1 MTRDSAPSPLE
12 LWAGLECTLNRVG
25 DRQHDQLAFAGHYDR
40 LGDLE
45 RLAELGVRTIRYPVL
60 WERVA
65 GAAAPV
71 ARWAHPDAA
80 LRRLR
85 ELGIEPIVGLV
96 HHGSGPLHTNLLDA
110 GFAEGLAAFARSV
123 AARYPWVRR
132 FTPVNEPLTTARFS
146 ALYGLWYPHA
156 RDARSFWR
164 ALLNQ
169 VRATRLAMRAI
180 REVTPGAELVQT
192 EDLGCTHATPA
203 LRYQAD
209 FENERRWLTFDL
221 LTGRVGPD
229 HPMYQYARFSGL
241 AADEIAHAVG
251 EGCEPAIIGINHYLT
266 SERWLDER
274 LDRYPEGSH
283 GGNGQHHYADVE
295 AVRVA
300 EASLVGP
307 RQLIEQTW
315 ERYRLPVAITEA
327 HLGCTREQQMRW
339 LLEAWR
345 AAVAARA
352 AGADVRAVTAW
363 AALGTHDWN
372 SLVTRL
378 DGHYEPGLFDVR
390 APTPRP
396 TALAAMSRALA
407 SGEPCLH
414 PTLDSPGWW
423 RCPERVAYGPC
434 SDSWS
439 DEGEVP
445 GALARPILVTGA
457 GGTLGSATVRLARE
471 RGLACV
477 GTTREQLDITDPDA
491 VSRVLDEL
499 RPWAVINAAG
509 YVRVDDAERERD
521 AAYRANVIG
530 AVTLAEACAARGIAF
545 VTYSSD
551 LVFDGTGRTN
561 RPYVETDPTSPLGV
575 YGATKAESES
585 AVRGVHPGALVI
597 RTAAF
602 FGPWDEWNFVTIA
615 LRSLAAGV
623 PFAAAADLVASPT
636 YVPDLVHATLDLAI
650 DGERGIWHLANRGAV
665 TWVELARRAA
675 CMAGVDG
682 SLVQEC
688 TSREL
693 GLAAA
698 RPAYAVLDSARGWLM
713 PALDDA
719 LERYVRSLAWAR
731 PSAGAAS
738 LALAGR

>member
-96 HHGSGPLHTNLLDA
+96 HHGSGPLHTNLLDD

-229 HPMYQYARFSGL
+229 HPMYQYARFGGL

-283 GGNGQHHYADVE
+283 GGNGQHRYADVE

-300 EASLVGP
+300 DASLVGP

-345 AAVAARA
+345 AAVDARA

-378 DGHYEPGLFDVR
+378 DGHYEPGLFGVR

-396 TALAAMSRALA
+396 TALAAGRRAVA
-407 SGEPCLH
+407 WGEPC
-414 PTLDSPGWW
+414 
-423 RCPERVAYGPC
+423 R
-434 SDSWS
+434 
-439 DEGEVP
+439 
-445 GALARPILVTGA
+445 
-457 GGTLGSATVRLARE
+457 
-471 RGLACV
+471 
-477 GTTREQLDITDPDA
+477 Q
-491 VSRVLDEL
+491 
-499 RPWAVINAAG
+499 
-509 YVRVDDAERERD
+509 
-521 AAYRANVIG
+521 
-530 AVTLAEACAARGIAF
+530 
-545 VTYSSD
+545 
-551 LVFDGTGRTN
+551 
-561 RPYVETDPTSPLGV
+561 
-575 YGATKAESES
+575 
-585 AVRGVHPGALVI
+585 RGV
-597 RTAAF
+597 
-602 FGPWDEWNFVTIA
+602 E
-615 LRSLAAGV
+615 
-623 PFAAAADLVASPT
+623 
-636 YVPDLVHATLDLAI
+636 
-650 DGERGIWHLANRGAV
+650 
-665 TWVELARRAA
+665 
-675 CMAGVDG
+675 
-682 SLVQEC
+682 
-688 TSREL
+688 
-693 GLAAA
+693 
-698 RPAYAVLDSARGWLM
+698 
-713 PALDDA
+713 
-719 LERYVRSLAWAR
+719 
-731 PSAGAAS
+731 
-738 LALAGR
+738 